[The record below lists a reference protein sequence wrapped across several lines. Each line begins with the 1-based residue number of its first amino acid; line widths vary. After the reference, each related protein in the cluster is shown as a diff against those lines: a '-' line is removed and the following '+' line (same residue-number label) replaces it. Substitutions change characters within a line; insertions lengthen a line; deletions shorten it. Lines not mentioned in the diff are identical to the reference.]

1 MRLRVRSM
9 RQAMAPRLAI
19 RTFLNMHTLVS
30 SSVVS
35 FPDEDLDG
43 GGVVG
48 VAGIVELRAVGDDDE
63 GVHLGAELDVFAC
76 VGDAVGEGELAGG
89 GDRDVHEE
97 VDVGG
102 EVALVERGPSVRDQ
116 SIAPLRKVWRQACME
131 RFSMA

>member
-19 RTFLNMHTLVS
+19 RTFLNMNALVGF
-30 SSVVS
+30 VG

-48 VAGIVELRAVGDDDE
+48 VAGIVELRAVGDGDE
-63 GVHLGAELDVFAC
+63 GVHLGAELDVLAC
-76 VGDAVGEGELAGG
+76 VRDAVSEGELAGG
-89 GDRDVHEE
+89 GDGDVHEE

-102 EVALVERGPSVRDQ
+102 
-116 SIAPLRKVWRQACME
+116 
-131 RFSMA
+131 